1 MHVMHSKSDNIEI
14 MINDKAGEVVGKLFQ
29 SFVSRYQTGLE
40 ASLKVSDFD
49 IDCVNLLYYKCHK
62 INPNQG
68 GSYINSPNWIKKQKA
83 TTNPINKSDK
93 KCFQYA
99 VTVSLNCEKTGEHPE
114 RITNIKSSIDRYNWE
129 GINYPS

>member
-49 IDCVNLLYYKCHK
+49 IDCVNFLYYKCHK

-68 GSYINSPNWIKKQKA
+68 GSYINSPNWIKNQKA

>member
-1 MHVMHSKSDNIEI
+1 MHSKSDNIEI

-68 GSYINSPNWIKKQKA
+68 GSYINSPNWIKNQKA